1 MHDSNSWRRD
11 VSQSP
16 AEENRSI
23 AQGWQRLHQSWTEKV
38 FLGDST
44 RSSKSILR
52 RAVFTF
58 ELNLD
63 ALNLLVSLGYI
74 PFDLTLRGEP
84 RPMIS
89 LKIPTRKTPPPT
101 PAAVL
106 QTLRSCVNRAVE
118 DKDVV
123 GTFLSGGLDSS
134 TVVALMSERDPPP
147 RIVSVCMGFGESSD
161 EFPDASRVAE
171 HYGTEHGE
179 FTLEPMEYLK
189 TLPEIIQAVGF
200 PVLDGYMWFPY
211 QYVANK
217 VTHVVSPIGG
227 DELFYGYA
235 NSRRLRRVR
244 QYMTFEML
252 FNLFGRNR
260 IWAYQ
265 TITNRIRPT
274 SLLSLFRGDERRKL
288 MGNNYRDLSS
298 MFEGYFYR
306 GNDFMQEFL
315 DCERETRVPCDYLM
329 LEERIAKALGVTLRI
344 PFTDPELVKLTIG
357 MGHEQNM
364 EGTLGKVLLRKAMA
378 GLLPEWVFKKEKQG
392 FSFPFRS
399 WWSGEFKETIESRLL
414 ESEFISETFNVDYIK
429 KIITKRLSLP
439 VLFLLYAL
447 DVWVERMA

>member
-1 MHDSNSWRRD
+1 
-11 VSQSP
+11 
-16 AEENRSI
+16 
-23 AQGWQRLHQSWTEKV
+23 
-38 FLGDST
+38 
-44 RSSKSILR
+44 
-52 RAVFTF
+52 
-58 ELNLD
+58 
-63 ALNLLVSLGYI
+63 
-74 PFDLTLRGEP
+74 
-84 RPMIS
+84 
-89 LKIPTRKTPPPT
+89 
-101 PAAVL
+101 
-106 QTLRSCVNRAVE
+106 
-118 DKDVV
+118 
-123 GTFLSGGLDSS
+123 
-134 TVVALMSERDPPP
+134 
-147 RIVSVCMGFGESSD
+147 
-161 EFPDASRVAE
+161 
-171 HYGTEHGE
+171 
-179 FTLEPMEYLK
+179 
-189 TLPEIIQAVGF
+189 
-200 PVLDGYMWFPY
+200 
-211 QYVANK
+211 
-217 VTHVVSPIGG
+217 
-227 DELFYGYA
+227 
-235 NSRRLRRVR
+235 
-244 QYMTFEML
+244 MTFEML